1 MDWITLLRSLQ
12 SDYIKRL
19 ITGCLLHCHI
29 EGQHSEYT
37 VISGEKLKLLRDF
50 CWKMAEKYKRTS
62 PVRDVFVNF
71 LKGKL
76 GEEVIKE
83 RLADFIT
90 DVDYD
95 KKLDGDGYI
104 DFTLTSDPSIGIQV
118 KSRNGTLDKARWSIS
133 AEEVIKNAV
142 VVCVLIQEE
151 VNEAQTEY
159 NLFLA
164 GFLPTQMIKLRTGKI
179 SFGIEQ
185 LLYIGGLRPYLEELL
200 TFQHQDNLN
209 PTYQN
214 TTNNCIIKSSKLAKN
229 NQTEPTSKIK
239 QKLVIPASTYL
250 DEELLF
256 LQIKLGDERFEKGM
270 YQAALKTYNQ
280 ALQLKD
286 NNPDIYYK
294 RGLALYNLGNFEEA
308 ISDYSQVI
316 NLNSQYYK
324 AYNQMGNARF
334 KLEDYEGAMGD
345 YSQAI
350 IVNPDDAIAYRNRA
364 YTRYYIGDYEGALE
378 DYTQAIKIN
387 PNDESI
393 DIASEKFS
401 SFLTDRSQFQERI
414 QRKQEA
420 RNQIHSQ
427 GEYVYRQSAQFRWD
441 LGDCEGAIA
450 DYTQAI
456 KTNPQDS
463 QAYYLRGSAKYDLGD
478 ILEAVEDYN
487 KAININPQYADA
499 YYYRGNAFDDLGNK
513 QDAIDNF
520 RKAADLYRHEG
531 KLLECK
537 KAQERAIDLE
547 IEESLD
553 ILKF

>member
-118 KSRNGTLDKARWSIS
+118 KSRNETLDKARWSIS

-209 PTYQN
+209 QTYQN
-214 TTNNCIIKSSKLAKN
+214 KTNDCIITSSKIVKN
-229 NQTEPTSKIK
+229 NQTEPIPKIK
-239 QKLVIPASTYL
+239 QKLVIPALTYL
-250 DEELLF
+250 DEELF
-256 LQIKLGDERFEKGM
+256 ILQIKLGDERFEKGM

-294 RGLALYNLGNFEEA
+294 RGLALYNLGNYEEA

-401 SFLTDRSQFQERI
+401 SFLRDRSQFQERI

-499 YYYRGNAFDDLGNK
+499 YYYRGNALDDLGNK